1 METGLL
7 RRVSANPPQARDE
20 GADVE
25 SLDKLAASALQRGDY
40 VEAEKLYKGVLSL
53 RWGAPASSSQAD
65 VFRVLEKFAEVL
77 ALGFIRDP
85 RLEQGAL
92 RDFRQAVSAT
102 PLNLD
107 LYGVMRD
114 GLMSVTLVAEAESLM
129 QHAIVTFPNS
139 RQLRFQLA
147 ELYVTLQRY
156 RKAKQWFEEAIRAT
170 AHPDP
175 AIERTQRSLIYEK
188 IAEMNTFMANFDEA
202 VAVTK
207 TALEMSPQ
215 NVGSRLVL
223 GDLYYRRDMPHE
235 AAAEYE
241 RVIVIEPASAAAYYG
256 LAQVYLGLGRF
267 AESAAAAEKALD
279 LERNHHRARYVQAMA
294 LIRAGRDARG
304 KQVLKDYQRM
314 VADEQAAA
322 AQREEIEALDRS
334 VMGNVI
340 DGNKEESIRLLRQG
354 IALQP
359 GAALLHFKLG
369 LVHSALGQRAAAVQT
384 FENMIRLK
392 LDDFLVHRVLAVEY
406 EALGKTALA
415 QRHRAIHL
423 QKFDAALKGRL
434 NR

>member
-1 METGLL
+1 MEAGLL
-7 RRVSANPPQARDE
+7 RRASANPPQARGED
-20 GADVE
+20 AAVE

-40 VEAEKLYKGVLSL
+40 VEAERLYKSVLSL
-53 RWGAPASSSQAD
+53 RWGAPASSSQAG

-77 ALGFIRDP
+77 SLGFIRDP

-92 RDFRQAVSAT
+92 RDFREAVSAT
-102 PLNLD
+102 PLNRD
-107 LYGVMRD
+107 LYAVMRD

-129 QHAIVTFPNS
+129 QQAIVIFPNS

-156 RKAKQWFEEAIRAT
+156 RKAKQMFEEAIRAT

-188 IAEMNTFMANFDEA
+188 IAEMNTFMADFDGA

-207 TALEMSPQ
+207 TALEVNPQ

-223 GDLYYRRDMPHE
+223 GDLYYRRDMPDE

-241 RVIVIEPASAAAYYG
+241 RVIAIEPGSAAAYYG

-267 AESAAAAEKALD
+267 AESAAAAEEALD
-279 LERNHHRARYVQAMA
+279 LERNHHPARYVQAMA
-294 LIRAGRDARG
+294 LIRAGRGAQG
-304 KQVLKDYQRM
+304 KQALKDYQRM

-322 AQREEIEALDRS
+322 AQREEVEALDRS
-334 VMGNVI
+334 VMGNVV
-340 DGNKEESIRLLRQG
+340 DGNKEEAIRLLRQG
-354 IALQP
+354 VALQP

-369 LVHSALGQRAAAVQT
+369 LLESALGQRAAAVQT

-423 QKFDAALKGRL
+423 QKFDAALKERL